1 MSTLRISGLASGMD
15 IDSMVTNLMKAERM
29 PLDKLKQKKQVLEWQ
44 RDDYRSMNTLMLDFR
59 TQLTNMKLTTMYRAR
74 TVTSSDETKVSATA
88 SSAASQAAYNIS
100 DVTQLAS
107 AASKV
112 SAAAVSGST
121 KVDQSKALF
130 DEKDH
135 FANSWTWHEGS
146 VETKSIKP
154 PSETN
159 SFTLDFKNGEQITDF
174 DSVKVMVDG
183 VSYQLVASPT
193 SDNQVSIDGSGNLLF
208 KNNIKTTSIIKV
220 DYATDKKVES
230 ITAPDDSNTIQLAK
244 GSIKNVSSLF
254 IDGTQYAVDSVGAIS
269 LDSDTNHVP
278 VGNLDLKTGKLTM
291 NSTNPI
297 GKGKIVNIQYTQNYF
312 DFNLTTHTSKGTIS
326 ENFAIQGSE
335 TMSNLMNKV
344 NTSTVGVTMFYDEMR
359 DKFSLTR
366 NETGNFYGKDS
377 IESGHTSA
385 DDEIA
390 TYISGTTG
398 DFLDNALQFSGVTEI
413 GGDNAKFIING
424 LATERYSNTFQM
436 SGVTFNLKQKFTSA
450 VSISVGNDSAKVY
463 DNIKAFV
470 DKYNE
475 LIDKIQKKVSEDYYR
490 DYPPLTDDQKEQ
502 LSDKQQEQWTEKAKS
517 GLLRR
522 DSTLTG
528 VLDGMRA
535 NFYAPVKNSLVNP
548 AYNQLA
554 IIGITTTANYLEG
567 GKLEINEAKLKAAIE
582 ADPSSVENLFRG
594 TGSTSSEQGVIQRL
608 YDTVSNTMDSLKE
621 KAGNSYS
628 TNKQFTLGRQLDSVS
643 SQIISF
649 EDRMKQVED
658 RYYRQF
664 TAMEQAIQKSN
675 SQSTYLM
682 QQFSGGQ

>member
-1 MSTLRISGLASGMD
+1 MSPLRISGLASGMD

-29 PLDKLKQKKQVLEWQ
+29 PLDKLKQKQQVLEWQ
-44 RDDYRSMNTLMLDFR
+44 RDDYRSMNTLLLDFR

-74 TVTSSDETKVSATA
+74 TVSSSNEAMVSATA
-88 SSAASQAAYNIS
+88 SSAASKAAYTIS

-112 SAAAVSGST
+112 SASAISGST
-121 KVDQSKALF
+121 KVDQSKALY

-146 VETKSIKP
+146 IESKSIIP
-154 PSETN
+154 PTETN
-159 SFTLDFKNGEQITDF
+159 TFSLDFKNGEKITDF
-174 DSVKVMVDG
+174 DSIKVMVDG
-183 VSYQLVASPT
+183 ISYQVVSGTPT
-193 SDNQVSIDGSGNLLF
+193 SDKQVSVDTNGNLSF
-208 KNNIKTTSIIKV
+208 QNNIKKTSTIKV

-244 GSIKNVSSLF
+244 GSIKNVSSLV
-254 IDGTQYAVDSVGAIS
+254 IDGTNYTVDSIGKIS
-269 LDSDTNHVP
+269 LVSDPNTP
-278 VGNLDLKTGKLTM
+278 VGNLNLKTGILTM
-291 NSTNPI
+291 DSTHPI
-297 GKGKIVNIQYTQNYF
+297 GKGKGIDIQYTQNYF
-312 DFNLTTHTSKGTIS
+312 NFNLTTSTSKGTIS

-335 TMSNLMNKV
+335 TMNTLINKV
-344 NTSTVGVTMFYDEMR
+344 NASTVGVTMFYDEMK

-366 NETGNFYGKDS
+366 NETGNFNGKDS
-377 IESGHTSA
+377 LDPAHSSA
-385 DDEIA
+385 DDEIL
-390 TYISGTTG
+390 TQVSSTSGN
-398 DFLDNALQFSGVTEI
+398 FLDSALQLGGVTEL

-424 LATERYSNTFQM
+424 LSTERYSNTFQM
-436 SGVTFNLKQKFTSA
+436 SGVTYTIKQKFSSP
-450 VSISVGNDSAKVY
+450 VSISVGNDSTKVY

-475 LIDKIQKKVSEDYYR
+475 LVSTIQKKVSEDYYR

-535 NFYAPVKNSLVNP
+535 NFYAPVKNSQVNP
-548 AYNQLA
+548 VYSQLA
-554 IIGITTTANYLEG
+554 SIGITTTANYLEG

-582 ADPSSVENLFRG
+582 ADPDSVENLFRG
-594 TGSTSSEQGVIQRL
+594 SGSTSSEQGVIQRL
-608 YDTVSNTMDSLKE
+608 YDTVNHTMDSLKS
-621 KAGNSYS
+621 KAGNSFS
-628 TNKQFTLGRQLDSVS
+628 TNKQFSLGLQLDSVT
-643 SQIISF
+643 SQIKSF
-649 EDRMKQVED
+649 EDRMTQVED

-664 TAMEQAIQKSN
+664 TAMEKAIQKAN
-675 SQSTYLM
+675 SQSTYMM
-682 QQFSGGQ
+682 QQFGGGQ